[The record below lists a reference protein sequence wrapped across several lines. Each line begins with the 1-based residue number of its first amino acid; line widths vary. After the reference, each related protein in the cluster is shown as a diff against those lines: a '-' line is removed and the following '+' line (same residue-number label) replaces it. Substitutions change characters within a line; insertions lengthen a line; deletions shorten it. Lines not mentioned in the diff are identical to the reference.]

1 MGGGEVGYVLEKIPG
16 CPQGAALVSVEL
28 DKKEGAM
35 ADGGG
40 KRTVTR
46 TCCRRRRI
54 QLVVLYS
61 EWGLLSRVDERHLKQ

>member
-1 MGGGEVGYVLEKIPG
+1 VGYVLEKIPG

-54 QLVVLYS
+54 RLVVLYS
-61 EWGLLSRVDERHLKQ
+61 E